1 MSQYA
6 IVKCILRRVC
16 QLARSQVPLFVP
28 AVATAR
34 QASAAELQTRGD
46 FDVDLVLHGKR
57 VHSNKKVLSLLLAA
71 GVVASCKD
79 SR

>member
-46 FDVDLVLHGKR
+46 FHVDPELVLHGKR
-57 VHSNKKVLSLLLAA
+57 VHSKKKSTESLAC
-71 GVVASCKD
+71 GR
-79 SR
+79 SRRVMQG